1 MVSELSTL
9 IHNLVLDNP
18 VPAKDLAK
26 AIGKPYS
33 TLLREVNPYDT
44 GAKLG
49 AETLLQIMLQT
60 GDTKPLEYMA
70 GKLGYALVSS
80 RAEAPHVTPGAFQ
93 AQSVPG
99 EKDLNGS
106 RRAPKGARWHVI
118 CFSSDGE
125 DEIAGIADFSG
136 RITGK
141 TDRKSIFYACATL
154 KADSRMENMILK
166 TGSCG
171 KLRVWINGVPVS
183 DYDGGRRA
191 CIPDTD
197 SVEGI
202 TLREGL
208 NRIVVKYMDNDGDY
222 IKERKFS
229 LRFTDTQRRPYRI
242 R

>member
-1 MVSELSTL
+1 MKVWKSICKTMKYAVSC
-9 IHNLVLDNP
+9 IFPVLACALFCACASAGSEDDE
-18 VPAKDLAK
+18 DLAPEFEISGIEL
-26 AIGKPYS
+26 APA
-33 TLLREVNPYDT
+33 REQGFSDDSHFLMAWNI
-44 GAKLG
+44 LG
-49 AETLLQIMLQT
+49 PVKAET
-60 GDTKPLEYMA
+60 
-70 GKLGYALVSS
+70 S
-80 RAEAPHVTPGAFQ
+80 GAFQ

-118 CFSSDGE
+118 RFSSDGE
-125 DEIAGIADFSG
+125 EELAGIADFSG

-171 KLRVWINGVPVS
+171 KLRVWINGVPVFC
-183 DYDGGRRA
+183 YGGDRRA
-191 CIPDTD
+191 CRPDTD
-197 SVEGI
+197 RVAGI

-208 NRIVVKYMDNDGDY
+208 NRIVVKYMDNGGDFAR
-222 IKERKFS
+222 ERKFS
-229 LRFTDTQRRPYRI
+229 LRFTDAQGRPTRI

>member
-1 MVSELSTL
+1 MKKWNYICKTTKYTLSCML
-9 IHNLVLDNP
+9 PVLACALFCACASAGTEEDE
-18 VPAKDLAK
+18 DLAPEFEISDIEPAPAREQGFSDDTHFLMAWNILGPVK
-26 AIGKPYS
+26 A
-33 TLLREVNPYDT
+33 E
-44 GAKLG
+44 
-49 AETLLQIMLQT
+49 
-60 GDTKPLEYMA
+60 
-70 GKLGYALVSS
+70 
-80 RAEAPHVTPGAFQ
+80 TPGAFQ

-118 CFSSDGE
+118 RFSSDGE

-154 KADSRMENMILK
+154 KADAHLENMILK

-171 KLRVWINGVPVS
+171 KLRIWINGVPVS
-183 DYDGGRRA
+183 DYRGKRRA
-191 CIPDTD
+191 CVPDTD

-202 TLREGL
+202 TLRKGL

-222 IKERKFS
+222 AKERKFA
-229 LRFTDTQRRPYRI
+229 LRFTDAQGNPFRI